1 MQPNEIMEQIAVRIP
16 KTLLVRLEAEAER
29 RSKVDGFNV
38 TRSDLIRVAIS
49 NLLGRKG
56 GKR

>member
-16 KTLLVRLEAEAER
+16 KSLLVRLEAEAGR
-29 RSKVDGFNV
+29 RSKVDGFSV

-49 NLLGRKG
+49 NLLDKKG

>member
-16 KTLLVRLEAEAER
+16 KSLLVRLEAEAER
-29 RSKVDGFNV
+29 RSKADGFNV

-49 NLLGRKG
+49 NFLGRKG
-56 GKR
+56 GKK

>member
-1 MQPNEIMEQIAVRIP
+1 MEQIAVRIP
-16 KTLLVRLEAEAER
+16 KSLLVRLEAEAKR

>member
-16 KTLLVRLEAEAER
+16 KSLLVRLEAEAKR

-38 TRSDLIRVAIS
+38 TRSDLIRVAIG
-49 NLLGRKG
+49 NLLDKKG
-56 GKR
+56 GGR

>member
-16 KTLLVRLEAEAER
+16 KSLLVRLEAEAGR
-29 RSKVDGFNV
+29 RSKADGFSV

-49 NLLGRKG
+49 NLLDKKG

>member
-1 MQPNEIMEQIAVRIP
+1 MQPQEIMEQIAVRIP
-16 KTLLVRLEAEAER
+16 KSLLVRLEAEAER
-29 RSKVDGFNV
+29 RSKADGFSV

-56 GKR
+56 GKK